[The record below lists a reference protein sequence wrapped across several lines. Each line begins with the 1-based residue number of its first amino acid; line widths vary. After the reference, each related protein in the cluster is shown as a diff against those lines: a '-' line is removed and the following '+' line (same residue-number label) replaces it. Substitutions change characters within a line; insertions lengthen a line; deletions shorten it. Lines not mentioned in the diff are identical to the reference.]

1 MLWEWE
7 MRVQSFRKTGVS
19 YSSDSSKARLA
30 KSLASAE
37 SAGSSMG
44 ILAETA

>member
-1 MLWEWE
+1 
-7 MRVQSFRKTGVS
+7 MRVHSFRKTGVS
-19 YSSDSSKARLA
+19 YSSESWKARLA
-30 KSLASAE
+30 KRRASSE